1 MMPAHKSLYILYIPH
16 IQTHA
21 LLSNLLPLLGVRL
34 RIGSLALDASHG
46 SPDTGRASL
55 MLHRHGGYADGRCRP
70 SSESRWS

>member
-1 MMPAHKSLYILYIPH
+1 MATIPVHKSLYISY

-21 LLSNLLPLLGVRL
+21 LLSNFLPLLGVRL

-46 SPDTGRASL
+46 SPDTGRACL
-55 MLHRHGGYADGRCRP
+55 VLRRHGGHADGWRRP